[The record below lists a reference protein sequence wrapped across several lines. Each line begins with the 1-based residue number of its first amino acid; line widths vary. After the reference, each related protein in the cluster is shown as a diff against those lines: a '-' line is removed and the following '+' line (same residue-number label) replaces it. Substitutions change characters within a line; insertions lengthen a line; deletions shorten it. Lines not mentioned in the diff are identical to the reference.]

1 MSDRSS
7 GITLIV
13 AGRWA
18 SSTRAAAIA
27 PVETHDD
34 GGRQMAQ
41 EDERRG
47 PDVEHVREALRE
59 HDEQAEQDAPNDD
72 QDDQSDE
79 TDESD
84 ESERP

>member
-1 MSDRSS
+1 
-7 GITLIV
+7 
-13 AGRWA
+13 
-18 SSTRAAAIA
+18 
-27 PVETHDD
+27 
-34 GGRQMAQ
+34 MAQ

-59 HDEQAEQDAPNDD
+59 HDEQAERDTPNAD

-79 TDESD
+79 TNETNETD